1 MITKSPHDKKIFLRP
16 IFSFPNARTA
26 FKAYLQ
32 ALNMGPQDEIM
43 IPAYIG
49 WSKNEGS
56 GVFDPIKELGIGFR
70 FYKINEDLTI
80 DLVNLQAQMHY
91 PQVRV
96 LLLIHY
102 FGFPDPNL
110 ATIVQLARERNLIII
125 EDEAHALYSDWWGG
139 ITGRWGNVAF
149 FSLHKML
156 PFPYGGWLV
165 LNNPSTAEL
174 TALEGTPWQI
184 SLPQDPRAYDW
195 TRIAIQRRENAQVLL
210 EMLVPLEGEISVLFP
225 TIPAGVVPQTL
236 PILIRN
242 ISRDE
247 LYFKMN
253 ENGYGVVSLYHTLI
267 NQIDN
272 NIFPISHEIAK
283 RILNLPVHQDISHAD
298 LENMVACLQEML
310 FSLPKLSE

>member
-1 MITKSPHDKKIFLRP
+1 VITKSPCNIGKYWRP

-32 ALNMGPQDEIM
+32 TLHLRPQDEIM
-43 IPAYIG
+43 MPAYIG
-49 WSKNEGS
+49 WSSNEGS

-70 FYKINEDLTI
+70 FYRINEDLTI
-80 DLVNLQAQMHY
+80 DLADLQVQMRC

-110 ATIVQLARERNLIII
+110 ATIVRFAREQNLIII

-139 ITGRWGNVAF
+139 ITGHCGDVAF

-165 LNNPSTAEL
+165 LNNPSSADL
-174 TALEGTPWQI
+174 TALESAPWQV

-195 TRIAIQRRENAQVLL
+195 TRIAIQRRENARILL
-210 EMLVPLEGEISVLFP
+210 DLLMPLEEEVSVLFP
-225 TIPAGVVPQTL
+225 TIPKGVVPQTV

-267 NQIDN
+267 DQIDGGV
-272 NIFPISHEIAK
+272 FPVSHKIA
-283 RILNLPVHQDISHAD
+283 RQILNLPVHQDISPID
-298 LENMVACLQEML
+298 LGNMVACLQKML
-310 FSLPKLSE
+310 FSLPKFSE

>member
-1 MITKSPHDKKIFLRP
+1 MITKSPLNTKKYWRP

-32 ALNMGPQDEIM
+32 TLHMEPQDEIM

-56 GVFDPIKELGIGFR
+56 GVFDPIKELGISFR
-70 FYKINEDLTI
+70 FYRINEDLTI
-80 DLVNLQAQMHY
+80 DLADLQAQMHY
-91 PQVRV
+91 PQTRV

-102 FGFPDPNL
+102 FGFPDPNI
-110 ATIVQLARERNLIII
+110 ATIVQLAREQNLIII

-156 PFPYGGWLV
+156 PFPYGGWLA
-165 LNNPSTAEL
+165 LNNPSMADL
-174 TALEGTPWQI
+174 TALESNPWQT
-184 SLPQDPRAYDW
+184 SLPQDPRTYDW
-195 TRIAIQRRENAQVLL
+195 TGIALQRRENAQALL
-210 EMLVPLEGEISVLFP
+210 EMLTPLEGEISILFP
-225 TIPAGVVPQTL
+225 TIPEGVVPQTL
-236 PILIRN
+236 PILVRN
-242 ISRDE
+242 ISRDK

-267 NQIDN
+267 SQIDN
-272 NIFPISHEIAK
+272 SSFPISHKIAK
-283 RILNLPVHQDISHAD
+283 RILNLPVHQDISPSD
-298 LENMVACLQEML
+298 LEGMIRYLQEML
-310 FSLPKLSE
+310 ISLPRLPE